1 MAPALQYLPTPI
13 DVGPFELRNRIIS
26 TAHTTV
32 YNLDGLISDQEIAY
46 HASKARGGI
55 ALSVTGSTVVH
66 PSGGAPQMHVLVNFD
81 DSVLPGYRKLAE
93 AILCQ
98 PP

>member
-1 MAPALQYLPTPI
+1 MATSLKYLSAPL

-46 HASKARGGI
+46 HLSKARGHCAQRDRVDRG
-55 ALSVTGSTVVH
+55 ASVRRRTADARVG
-66 PSGGAPQMHVLVNFD
+66 QF
-81 DSVLPGYRKLAE
+81 
-93 AILCQ
+93 
-98 PP
+98 